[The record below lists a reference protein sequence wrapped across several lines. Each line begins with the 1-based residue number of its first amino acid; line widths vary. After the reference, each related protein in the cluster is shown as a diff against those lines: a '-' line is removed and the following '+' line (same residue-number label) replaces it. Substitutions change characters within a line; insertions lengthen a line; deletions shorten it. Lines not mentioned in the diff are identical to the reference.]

1 MKDPFHDLE
10 ALYLKY
16 TPAMIRRAA
25 RYASRPEDAEDIVS
39 ECWLSFLGRLP
50 KVSFPNEKALS
61 TYIMKSVQNTSID
74 FYRRRR
80 QETIQPIEY
89 FDRSEA
95 HEPLEQVLNRIM
107 IDETSNALPRRMQ
120 LILRLALKNYSDE
133 EIAKTLG
140 IQSTSL
146 RVYWHRI
153 RKKLS
158 RD

>member
-1 MKDPFHDLE
+1 ME

-25 RYASRPEDAEDIVS
+25 RYASRPEDIVS

-158 RD
+158 RE

>member
-1 MKDPFHDLE
+1 ME

-107 IDETSNALPRRMQ
+107 IDETSNAADFAACAEKLLRRGNRED
-120 LILRLALKNYSDE
+120 LGHTINISKSVLASYPKE
-133 EIAKTLG
+133 AIEGMI
-140 IQSTSL
+140 
-146 RVYWHRI
+146 
-153 RKKLS
+153 
-158 RD
+158 

>member
-1 MKDPFHDLE
+1 MFPN
-10 ALYLKY
+10 AGC
-16 TPAMIRRAA
+16 P
-25 RYASRPEDAEDIVS
+25 
-39 ECWLSFLGRLP
+39 FLGRLP

-158 RD
+158 RE